1 MPRGGSRAN
10 SGPEKQYEARI
21 MLKLTTKML
30 DAIDGITVE
39 GETRS
44 DVIRRALDRE
54 VVRCL
59 KIHAKAGGRT
69 AAHI

>member
-1 MPRGGSRAN
+1 
-10 SGPEKQYEARI
+10 
-21 MLKLTTKML
+21 MLKLSSKML
-30 DAIDGITVE
+30 DAIDNVTCE

-54 VVRCL
+54 VTRCL
-59 KIHAKAGGRT
+59 KIHAKAGGKT